1 MEINTKGPGVDMSR
15 VEHVYVGVAIPVSE
29 DGTPIRPKP
38 EPKKTRGSES
48 RCPKCGGT
56 LLRQPGCEVI
66 TNPRKQRIYTYECMS
81 CEYIGKY
88 AEDI

>member
-1 MEINTKGPGVDMSR
+1 MEINTNGPEIDMSK
-15 VEHVYVGVAIPVSE
+15 VEYVSIGIAVPVSE

-56 LLRQPGCEVI
+56 LLRQPGSEVI
-66 TNPRKQRIYTYECMS
+66 TSPRKQRIYTYECMS